1 MSFRGAKHGLTGPQG
16 WFSIFWAM
24 KGWLVLILAVVC
36 LIATGVSYS
45 YYRSALKFERSGMVM
60 DAVIGAK
67 RISGGEDNTYYVTF
81 RYQPEGSSVR
91 TKERKVSRSFY
102 NDAQVGETRPIR
114 YLPETAGEFE
124 YYVGQKRSD
133 RKVFFAVGT
142 ISGVLGLIGLWFV
155 GRSAVD
161 AILARRF
168 GEVRRA
174 KVIEIR
180 RYESDDDPDVFRL
193 VWKDETDARGES
205 LWRRQNL
212 RLKYDIDD
220 EITVYFRNDKG
231 YWEGDVGPREN
242 N

>member
-1 MSFRGAKHGLTGPQG
+1 M
-16 WFSIFWAM
+16 
-24 KGWLVLILAVVC
+24 
-36 LIATGVSYS
+36 
-45 YYRSALKFERSGMVM
+45 
-60 DAVIGAK
+60 
-67 RISGGEDNTYYVTF
+67 
-81 RYQPEGSSVR
+81 
-91 TKERKVSRSFY
+91 
-102 NDAQVGETRPIR
+102 
-114 YLPETAGEFE
+114 
-124 YYVGQKRSD
+124 
-133 RKVFFAVGT
+133 FFAVGT